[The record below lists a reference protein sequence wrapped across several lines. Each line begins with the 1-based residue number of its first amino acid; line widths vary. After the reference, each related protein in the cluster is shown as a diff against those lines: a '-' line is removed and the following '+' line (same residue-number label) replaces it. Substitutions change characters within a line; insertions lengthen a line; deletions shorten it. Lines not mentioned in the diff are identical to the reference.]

1 LQTAGKT
8 LLGGLPA
15 TNRDES
21 KMTVLMM
28 TGTTALVRAI
38 AYKMEIKGLDYPI
51 LKVKDWFKNADL
63 IHVSDEVSFN
73 PDCPFPDY
81 NGGLQM
87 CSSPRYIQTLQD
99 LGVNVVELTGNHE
112 NDYGSQYLEST
123 IDTYKKLGW
132 ATFGGGKTPAEAQAP
147 ATVEAN
153 GNKIAFIGCNPDGP
167 TSDWAT
173 DKQAGSAKCDMDYF
187 AQQIKDLKAQGYVV
201 VATFQQAEI
210 YNSYIYGDQ
219 LAGVFRTA
227 ANSGADIVSGSEAH
241 YAMGFQFIGNNLIHF
256 GLGNFMF
263 DQMAYEGVPGDNIR
277 REFIDRH
284 IIYNGKYIST
294 QLLTAQLVDW
304 AQPNPMTEQQ
314 RVDFLTDVFN
324 GSLWSK
330 KQ

>member
-1 LQTAGKT
+1 
-8 LLGGLPA
+8 
-15 TNRDES
+15 
-21 KMTVLMM
+21 MM

-51 LKVKDWFKNADL
+51 EKVKDWFKNADL

-81 NGGLQM
+81 NGGLRM
-87 CSSPRYIQTLQD
+87 CSSPRYLQTLQD

-187 AQQIKDLKAQGYVV
+187 AQQIKDLKSRGYVV

-210 YNSYIYGDQ
+210 YNSYSYGDQ

-263 DQMAYEGVPGDNIR
+263 DQMVYKGVPDDNIR

-304 AQPNPMTEQQ
+304 AQPNPMTQQQ